1 MSRLARFTALAATVV
16 LVAAACSDDATT
28 TPTSAPAPQTPS
40 GDLFNRMQHVVVDEI
55 DHDGFE
61 TVAVLAHLCTTAD
74 TACPDGDENV
84 MVMAAK
90 HFKPGHI
97 YLGPTDVF
105 VDPPDVCLAD
115 DMHCVL
121 SVVHCTFPDAE
132 TQVTTRYCLPEAEA
146 VKVAHA
152 AAAAAGDPTG
162 HQCIARPEERSHHVS
177 LSCLAGRSRS

>member
-1 MSRLARFTALAATVV
+1 MSRTTRFAALLATVV
-16 LVAAACSDDATT
+16 LAAAACSDDVST
-28 TPTSAPAPQTPS
+28 TPTSTPARQVPS
-40 GDLFNRMQHVVVDEI
+40 GDIFNRMQHVVVDAI
-55 DHDGFE
+55 DHEGFE
-61 TVAVLAHLCTTAD
+61 TVAVLAHLCTTTD

-97 YLGPTDVF
+97 YLGSTDVF

-132 TQVTTRYCLPEAEA
+132 TQARTRYCLPQAEA
-146 VKVAHA
+146 VKAAYEA
-152 AAAAAGDPTG
+152 AAPTGDPTA
-162 HQCIARPEERSHHVS
+162 HPCIERPEERSHHVS
-177 LSCLAGRSRS
+177 LSCLAGRSRN